1 MTGCG
6 KKDACAEG
14 AEIPEAGDK
23 GGALDISHMAGH
35 RLDYALGA
43 LLPHLG
49 LRGRRR
55 CLEAGGVLV
64 NGKPCRAAYR
74 VCPGDRIALAPK
86 KEAESGSG
94 FFPAG
99 MPRLVQVHGEFCFFF
114 KPAGW
119 HTVTLAGGNPG
130 LEGTLPRL
138 LREGGHR
145 HLAFCRLLQRLD
157 HATSGLVCGALS
169 PAAEDA
175 FRAAEAA
182 GRCEKRYVALL
193 TGRLPGSVTAQ
204 GVVQTDNR
212 ATSRVT
218 SVRADPQRWTDFLP
232 LRVWQPQDGEGA
244 RVLAALAGHGFFEPP
259 LLPPQGMTLAA
270 CRIRRGARH
279 QIRAHAAALGYP
291 LWGDVRYGF
300 CGQGHGGDQEKF
312 FLHHGGMRF
321 PGAYCTADAP
331 WPLPAHLAS
340 LVREWLAG
348 APD

>member
-6 KKDACAEG
+6 KKDACSGE

-35 RLDYALGA
+35 RLDHALGA

-64 NGKPCRAAYR
+64 NGKPRRAAYR
-74 VCPGDRIALAPK
+74 VRPGDRIALAPK
-86 KEAESGSG
+86 KGAESVSG
-94 FFPAG
+94 FFLED
-99 MPRLVQVHGEFCFFF
+99 MPRLVQVHGDFCFFF

-119 HTVTLAGGNPG
+119 HTVTLAGGSLG
-130 LEGTLPRL
+130 LEDALPRL
-138 LREGGHR
+138 LREGGHG
-145 HLAFCRLLQRLD
+145 HFAFCRLLQRLD
-157 HATSGLVCGALS
+157 RATSGLVCGALS

-193 TGRLPGSVTAQ
+193 AGRLPGSVTAQ
-204 GVVQTDNR
+204 GAVQTDDR

-218 SVRADPQRWTDFLP
+218 SVRAEPQRWTDFLP
-232 LRVWQPQDGEGA
+232 LHVWQPQDREGE
-244 RVLAALAGHGFFEPP
+244 RVLAALAGHGFSGSLP
-259 LLPPQGMTLAA
+259 LPPQGLTLAA

-300 CGQGHGGDQEKF
+300 CGQGHDKEQEVF

-321 PGAYCTADAP
+321 PGASCAADAP
-331 WPLPAHLAS
+331 WPLPAHLIS
-340 LVREWLAG
+340 RVREWLAG